1 MVPVL
6 ILFEME
12 KQMNKVFL
20 RGYVANEP
28 RVRFSEKGSRYV
40 SFILA
45 TLERPSGREEV
56 RTSFIQWLKV
66 IAWGQVASTAERML
80 YKGCQISLEG
90 RLYQIRN
97 ECRDGTF
104 KTQSEIVLDQ
114 FELEIRDWRKTG
126 IRA

>member
-1 MVPVL
+1 MD
-6 ILFEME
+6 
-12 KQMNKVFL
+12 KQINKVFL

-28 RVRFSEKGSRYV
+28 RVRFSEQGSRYV

-45 TLERPSGREEV
+45 IMENPTGFEEV

-66 IAWGQVASTAERML
+66 IAWGQVASAAERML

-90 RLYQIRN
+90 RLYQGRN
-97 ECRDGTF
+97 ENRDGIH
-104 KTQSEIVLDQ
+104 KIQSEIILDQ
-114 FELEIRDWRKTG
+114 FELEIRDCRRIG